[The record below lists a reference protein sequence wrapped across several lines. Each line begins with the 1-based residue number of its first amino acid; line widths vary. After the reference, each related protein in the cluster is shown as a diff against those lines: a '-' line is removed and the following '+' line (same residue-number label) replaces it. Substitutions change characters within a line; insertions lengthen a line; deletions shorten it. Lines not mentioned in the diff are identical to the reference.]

1 MRIPKRKGYLAE
13 RKIRMLLHKYGWVT
27 IKSGGSLGP
36 ADLVCLRKG
45 RCVLM
50 QVKSTR
56 KRSVYFKGPMPRE
69 VEGFPLYVVVDFGY
83 RNIRVFT
90 PGEKISRQAGIL
102 LKEFVENVESSLGDS
117 FKNSRNPYR
126 VSNS

>member
-1 MRIPKRKGYLAE
+1 MSISKRKGYLAE
-13 RKIRMLLHKYGWVT
+13 RKIRMLLRKYGWMTV
-27 IKSGGSLGP
+27 KSGGSLGP

-56 KRSVYFKGPMPRE
+56 KRLVYFKGPMPRE

-102 LKEFVENVESSLGDS
+102 LKEFVENVESSLG
-117 FKNSRNPYR
+117 KQL
-126 VSNS
+126 